1 MSTKKPVANPLS
13 PAERTAK
20 LLAFKGQTHNFLT
33 GNKVPSKVI
42 GRAVG
47 AMRTI

>member
-20 LLAFKGQTHNFLT
+20 LLAFKGYTHNFT
-33 GNKVPSKVI
+33 ANKVPSKVI